1 MSKVEF
7 KFFILFYLFIF
18 FFWAACSDYSTL
30 PEHMELTKQMDEL
43 GLPIS
48 FNTNKEV
55 GLRLFSYGQCLV
67 CAY

>member
-1 MSKVEF
+1 MCLKWNLSFE
-7 KFFILFYLFIF
+7 IF
-18 FFWAACSDYSTL
+18 FFFFFGGAACSDYSTL

-43 GLPIS
+43 GLPLS

-55 GLRLFSYGQCLV
+55 GLRLLSYGQCLV